1 MAEKLA
7 RVLSIFFDA
16 ENQLNPND
24 LASGTADI
32 IKIFEDAGVVD
43 SNKAAVDYCKSEN
56 AKVIKV
62 LGKGIATNEET
73 AALKADE
80 AAAATAEAIAKAT
93 EAATAEA
100 ALSAE

>member
-1 MAEKLA
+1 MSDKLA
-7 RVLSIFFDA
+7 RVLSTFFDA
-16 ENQLNPND
+16 GNQLNPND

-80 AAAATAEAIAKAT
+80 AAAATA
-93 EAATAEA
+93 ATAEA

>member
-1 MAEKLA
+1 MADKLA
-7 RVLSIFFDA
+7 RVLSTFFDA
-16 ENQLNPND
+16 GNQLNPND
-24 LASGTADI
+24 LASGSAEV
-32 IKIFEDAGVVD
+32 IKFFEDGGVVD
-43 SNKAAVDYCKSEN
+43 SAKSAVDYCKSEN

-80 AAAATAEAIAKAT
+80 AV
-93 EAATAEA
+93 AATAEA